1 MNKTKIDWC
10 DMSWNPVTGCY
21 HNCKYCYAKKIA
33 ERFGGYS
40 IPENCGYAPDCK
52 KDSCKS
58 CETYTQYEKIH
69 YLDNPVYT
77 FYPKKKIEPYPY
89 YFEPTFHKYRLD
101 EPVNKTKGKVIFVC
115 SMADL
120 FGSWVPDEWIEKIF
134 EVVEKCQ
141 QHKFIFLTKNANR
154 FMKLYENGLGC
165 LLNLENA
172 YFGITITDHREEPK
186 IHYLSF
192 ISDKERR
199 FVSAEPFLNCTIDNP
214 FELKHT
220 NKSIP
225 GKIIIGAMTGN
236 RILKPYNK
244 ALEALVNI
252 CRVKNISI
260 FMKDNLKKYWDGE
273 FIQEGF

>member
-21 HNCKYCYAKKIA
+21 NNCNYCYAHNIA
-33 ERFGGYS
+33 HRFSGGL
-40 IPENCGYAPDCK
+40 
-52 KDSCKS
+52 
-58 CETYTQYEKIH
+58 ETDKEIIELQYQVS
-69 YLDNPVYT
+69 N
-77 FYPKKKIEPYPY
+77 IEDKLQPYPY
-89 YFEPTFHKYRLD
+89 GFKPTFHRYRLD

-134 EVVEKCQ
+134 EVVEKCP

-172 YFGITITDHREEPK
+172 YFGITITDYREEPK